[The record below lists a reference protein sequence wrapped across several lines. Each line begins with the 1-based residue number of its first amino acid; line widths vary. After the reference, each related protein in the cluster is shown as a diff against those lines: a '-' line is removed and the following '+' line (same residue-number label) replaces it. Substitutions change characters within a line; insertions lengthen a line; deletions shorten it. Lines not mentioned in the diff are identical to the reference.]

1 MTEILLEATGLSV
14 SLTTSDLGA
23 SLTWYSD
30 VLGFA
35 VEREFERSGVPFAVR
50 MRSGSVALLLTQDN
64 GARGSQRVKGEGF
77 SFRLTTKQ
85 SIDDLASRAKAHGAA
100 LESEP
105 ADGWGAR
112 VFRLRDPDGFL
123 LVISSEP

>member
-1 MTEILLEATGLSV
+1 MTEIGLEATGVSV
-14 SLTTSDLGA
+14 SLTVNDLGA
-23 SLTWYSD
+23 SLMWYRD

-35 VEREFERSGVPFAVR
+35 VEREFERAGVPFALR
-50 MRSGSVALLLTQDN
+50 MRAGSVALLLTQES
-64 GARGSQRVKGEGF
+64 GARGAQRVKGEGF
-77 SFRLTTKQ
+77 SIRFTTTQ
-85 SIDDLASRAKAHGAA
+85 NVDALATRAKAHGAA

-123 LVISSEP
+123 LVISSER